1 MPRKDNTPTCDWVSD
16 PEDKVALAGF
26 FLSIKSRIGHGGSWD
41 ATCLQEAENF
51 MVARGPPAKG
61 APKTAAS
68 IKGIWTNM
76 KKVHEAVLLMK
87 QKQYV
92 GASGWTYD
100 QDLGFSV
107 DDDNRDAWK
116 VFSKAHP
123 VFKPFANKGWDL
135 FDTVHDTIPTLA
147 KGMNVHNPALPP
159 PTSHPAIGASHLQ
172 PPSRLGSL
180 SPTRVN
186 LQLDDDGF
194 SRSSPSQNPF
204 SSQSTQPISDWSQSN
219 YGSYPSFDDF
229 GGTGFGLGLGFQ
241 SQHDSASVP
250 GPMPSSSSGSAATA
264 PPASSQVSV
273 PATPSVGAKRNAP
286 DDTPTP
292 WSGKRAKTSGPDA
305 IMSLGKSVDNIG
317 SALRDCFMPKESSA
331 VSPTK
336 QVTRARK
343 IAEED
348 MELGVITDEQR
359 AILSLI
365 FGGDHKTADAY
376 VAEKTEAGRYTLTK
390 ILIARF

>member
-264 PPASSQVSV
+264 PPASSQVS
-273 PATPSVGAKRNAP
+273 
-286 DDTPTP
+286 
-292 WSGKRAKTSGPDA
+292 
-305 IMSLGKSVDNIG
+305 
-317 SALRDCFMPKESSA
+317 ESSA